1 VTFAPHVSCLVR
13 LKDEQK
19 SMSSGDGVHCEDGP
33 GYRLTALRLNVFSY
47 ASETVGVLVFRWPGE
62 RGEGTERG

>member
-1 VTFAPHVSCLVR
+1 
-13 LKDEQK
+13 
-19 SMSSGDGVHCEDGP
+19 MSSGDGVHCEDGP